1 MLRLTEK
8 QEKFVQGLL
17 KGLSQREAYKQAYT
31 SNKMSDV
38 VIDVRACE
46 LLKNSKVSV
55 RYEELRG
62 KVIAESEKKT
72 IADVLEIMEYWTSV
86 MRGES
91 QSQVV
96 VVEGTGLGCSQARRV
111 MKNPDE
117 KERIA
122 ASKELAKRFGLDK
135 PDEAIKIDTEI
146 KVVW

>member
-17 KGLSQREAYKQAYT
+17 KGLSQREAYKSAYNA
-31 SNKMSDV
+31 SNMKDET
-38 VIDVRACE
+38 IDNKACNLLKKDNVRA
-46 LLKNSKVSV
+46 
-55 RYEELRG
+55 RYEKLRG
-62 KVIAESEKKT
+62 KVIAESEKKA
-72 IADVLEIMEYWTSV
+72 IADALEIMEYWTSV

-91 QSQVV
+91 KSQIV

-117 KERIA
+117 KERLA
-122 ASKELAKRFGLDK
+122 AAKELAKRFGLDK
-135 PDEAIKIDTEI
+135 PEEMNEIDSEI

>member
-17 KGLSQREAYKQAYT
+17 KGLSQREAYKSAYNA
-31 SNKMSDV
+31 SNMKDET
-38 VIDVRACE
+38 IDNKACNLLKKANVRA
-46 LLKNSKVSV
+46 

-62 KVIAESEKKT
+62 KVIAKSEKKA
-72 IADVLEIMEYWTSV
+72 IADALEIMEYWTSV

-96 VVEGTGLGCSQARRV
+96 VVEGVGQGCSQARRV
-111 MKNPDE
+111 MKKPDE

-135 PDEAIKIDTEI
+135 PDEMIEIDTEI